1 MSARDFSVA
10 RERMVREQVLD
21 KGITD
26 ERVLEALRRVPRHL
40 FLDPEAGAEAYT
52 DHSLPIGFSQTMSQ
66 PHMVGYLAAEL
77 RLEGDESVLEIG
89 TGSGYQAAVLAMLA
103 HRVYTIERIPELA
116 EKAAAVIEDLGIQTV
131 YTKVAD
137 GAVGWRE
144 MAPFDRILLT
154 AAAEGI
160 PQQLLEQLRDGG
172 FLLGPVVGNNGNQ
185 EIVRLIRRGD
195 RFALERLKSCS
206 FVPLVRF
213 GGQAASK
220 LTVNKP
226 DTP

>member
-1 MSARDFSVA
+1 
-10 RERMVREQVLD
+10 MVREQVFD

-26 ERVLEALRRVPRHL
+26 RRVLKALLRVPRHL

-66 PHMVGYLAAEL
+66 PYMVAYLAAEL
-77 RLEGDESVLEIG
+77 QLEGDESVLEIG
-89 TGSGYQAAVLAMLA
+89 TGSGYQAAVLATLA
-103 HRVYTIERIPELA
+103 RRVYTIERIPELA
-116 EKAAAVIEDLGIQTV
+116 ARAAAVIEGLGIDSV
-131 YTKVAD
+131 YTRVAD

-154 AAAEGI
+154 AAAEEV
-160 PQQLLEQLRDGG
+160 PQRLLEQLRDGG
-172 FLLGPVVGNNGNQ
+172 SLLGPVVGNNGQQ

-195 RFALERLKSCS
+195 RFALGRLRSCS

-213 GGQAASK
+213 GGQTTSR
-220 LTVNKP
+220 LGVNNP
-226 DTP
+226 GA